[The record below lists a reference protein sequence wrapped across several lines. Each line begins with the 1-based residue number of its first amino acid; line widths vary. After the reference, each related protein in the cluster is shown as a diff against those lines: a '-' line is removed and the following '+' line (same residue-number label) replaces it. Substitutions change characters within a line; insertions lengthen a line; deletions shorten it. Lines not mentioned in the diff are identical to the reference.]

1 MVHVIAGIDPGKAS
15 ALAVLDLNSN
25 ILLLATK
32 RFAGLRWFVD
42 SIKSAGTPVIV
53 AGDKKNTDAM
63 TNKIA
68 ATFGAVCFAPR
79 YDIGTDRK
87 KEMTSSDKI
96 GNAHERDA
104 LAAAKTAF
112 NAYANKF
119 KQAEKTADRASYA
132 DIDKLKAMVVMRYSM
147 HEAITGKEANRR

>member
-1 MVHVIAGIDPGKAS
+1 MAHVIVGIDPGKTS
-15 ALAVLDLNSN
+15 AVAVLDMNGN
-25 ILLLATK
+25 ILFLASR

-42 SIKSAGTPVIV
+42 SIRSVGTPAVA

-63 TNKIA
+63 VSKIA

-79 YDIGTDRK
+79 YDISTARK
-87 KEMTSSDKI
+87 KEMTDTDKI

-104 LAAAKTAF
+104 LAAARTAF

-119 KQAEKTADRASYA
+119 KQAEKVAENSRYA
-132 DIDKLKAMVVMRYSM
+132 DIDRLKAMVVRKYSM
-147 HEAITGKEANRR
+147 HEVITGMEANRS